1 MEGIKGE
8 GEPCA
13 ARRLGHAANPMGEG
27 VWDRVHVVGVAV
39 ATVSTTGVRL
49 GEGVTRAPTT
59 RRSWEVGRRRLRQ
72 RRGEVVWET
81 QVRS

>member
-27 VWDRVHVVGVAV
+27 VRDGVQV
-39 ATVSTTGVRL
+39 PRGRSRGGNCIDDG
-49 GEGVTRAPTT
+49 GEAGRGRDKGTDDKD
-59 RRSWEVGRRRLRQ
+59 EVGRWG
-72 RRGEVVWET
+72 GEGSDNEGE
-81 QVRS
+81 R